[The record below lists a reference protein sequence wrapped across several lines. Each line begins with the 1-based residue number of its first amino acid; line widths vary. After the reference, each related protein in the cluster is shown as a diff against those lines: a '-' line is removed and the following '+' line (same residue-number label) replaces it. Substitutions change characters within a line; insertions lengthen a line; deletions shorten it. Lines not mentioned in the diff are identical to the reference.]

1 MNEMKSQKKP
11 ISRFPV
17 PAFEEMEDDIQQIC
31 LGVKEHF
38 GFIPNV
44 ISALAHRPAEL
55 RAFLAYNNALTQ
67 KESGLTAEDRELCIV
82 AHSAHN
88 GCAYCVAS
96 HGAALRVASGNA
108 TISDQV
114 AVNYREADITPRQKA
129 MIDFAMKVTDDSRSI
144 NEDDF
149 NILRE
154 HGFTDEDIWDIA
166 GLTAFYNM
174 SNRMMSFLAVRP
186 DDEFYTMGR

>member
-1 MNEMKSQKKP
+1 MKSQKKP

-67 KESGLTAEDRELCIV
+67 KESGLTTEDRELCIV

-149 NILRE
+149 NILRK